1 MSKIN
6 VRSPY
11 YISITATNLT
21 SCKLELFIY
30 TGTRGV
36 GATNNSRPT
45 TATYTLRS
53 FAVENVSTFEI
64 SELVRDYFSN
74 SFDGDYA
81 SEIQWVD
88 YRTTNTIQN
97 TEGSATAFTQLKG
110 FYGYGFFE
118 DGIQNTTASGSIA
131 LNNKA
136 VLQSNTK
143 IVKLDDAPA
152 TIAVDTALATQVTYE
167 LNGEQVFTKA
177 ISTST
182 NSNAQ
187 IEYVTSGVNGS
198 DEFED
203 RVIQAGGI
211 FEGSSCLEAFEGEFT
226 LFDFDTIYVDSSQ
239 GVTKL
244 TVQSESECKF
254 TPLKI
259 TFINKYGTLQD
270 IWFFKRTNETLTT
283 KSEKFKR
290 NIISS
295 ASYNISN
302 HQDKTLTKNGKEKL
316 TLNTGYY
323 PEAYNDVF
331 KEMQLSEDCWIE
343 IDSKTLPIQVTSSS
357 LAYKTQLN
365 DKIINYTIEVEFAY
379 DTINNVR

>member
-88 YRTTNTIQN
+88 YRTTNTIQ
-97 TEGSATAFTQLKG
+97 TEEGSASSFTQLKG

-118 DGIQNTTASGSIA
+118 DGANP

-152 TIAVDTALATQVTYE
+152 VIAVDRSLATQVTYE
-167 LNGEQVFTKA
+167 LNGEQVYTEA
-177 ISTST
+177 ITST
-182 NSNAQ
+182 TASSTQ
-187 IEYVTSGVNGS
+187 IKYVTSGVNGS

-254 TPLKI
+254 TPYKV